1 MTYIHRIFCAWTR
14 VSPTV
19 VLTQKF
25 SGKVV
30 KCMILIIQSTC
41 TRLPV
46 LSKRQF
52 TQGTGLR
59 YDISFGTTTNT
70 VRDPDVLS
78 LKPSS

>member
-1 MTYIHRIFCAWTR
+1 
-14 VSPTV
+14 
-19 VLTQKF
+19 
-25 SGKVV
+25 
-30 KCMILIIQSTC
+30 MILIIQSTC